1 MSADHATVG
10 VLGKSV
16 SKTLGSQSHFSS
28 RRGIAPEPGPL
39 LRRYP
44 WKTWYSCK
52 AASAFDLAIAM
63 SSSDG
68 TNETSDP
75 VRRQRR
81 RSRSLLLVLAVGF
94 LVFSAAAGT
103 LIYVLR
109 PVTLR
114 IAVGPP
120 GSDDH
125 KVIQAM
131 AEAFASESRTFRLSP
146 MTTDGAVEALG
157 LLGSGKVDLAV
168 GRGDLEMPADA
179 QTVAILRKN
188 FVVLWSPSGLAGKN
202 SKRKLAPKI
211 KEVEDLA
218 GHRVGVI
225 GRTPANAAL
234 LRVILSASGLDA
246 DKIAITQFG
255 TDQIAELAHDT
266 TLDAFMAV
274 GPLDSKITSD
284 AIAATARARGEPKFL
299 AIEASEAIALKHPRY
314 ESEEIPPSVFNANP
328 AWPDDKLETV
338 SVNQLIMARK
348 ALSETTA
355 AAFFRQLFA
364 VRQVVARQVP
374 GASHIT
380 KPDTENDAELP
391 VHRGAAA
398 VINGSERTFLDR
410 YGDYFWF
417 ALLLLSGI
425 GSAGAWLRHYLMNE
439 REENT
444 SHRKRILAMVP
455 KVRTA
460 ESNQKL
466 KSMQAEVDAIISET
480 LECYDDGAIQD
491 EELAA
496 FGLVLELFNHAIVER
511 HAALQAG
518 TLEPVRRG
526 GGHNLTS
533 RR

>member
-1 MSADHATVG
+1 
-10 VLGKSV
+10 
-16 SKTLGSQSHFSS
+16 
-28 RRGIAPEPGPL
+28 
-39 LRRYP
+39 
-44 WKTWYSCK
+44 
-52 AASAFDLAIAM
+52 M

-68 TNETSDP
+68 TNDASDAA
-75 VRRQRR
+75 RR
-81 RSRSLLLVLAVGF
+81 RRKRSNSLLLVLAVGF
-94 LVFSAAAGT
+94 LVFGAAAGA
-103 LIYVLR
+103 LYYALR

-131 AEAFASESRTFRLSP
+131 AEAFASESRTVRLSP
-146 MTTDGAVEALG
+146 ITTDGAVEAVA
-157 LLGSGKVDLAV
+157 LLGARNADLAV

-179 QTVAILRKN
+179 QTVAIVRKN
-188 FVVLWSPSGLAGKN
+188 FVVLWAPSGLADKS
-202 SKRKLAPKI
+202 SKRKPAPKI
-211 KEVEDLA
+211 QEIADLA
-218 GHRVGVI
+218 GHRVGII

-234 LRVILSASGLDA
+234 LRVILSASGVEA
-246 DKIAITQFG
+246 DKVAETQFG
-255 TDQIAELAHDT
+255 TDQIEELARDP

-284 AIAATARARGEPKFL
+284 AVAATARSRGEPKFL

-314 ESEEIPPSVFNANP
+314 ESEEIPPSIFNANP
-328 AWPDDKLETV
+328 AWPDFETISV
-338 SVNQLIMARK
+338 SHLIVARK
-348 ALSETTA
+348 ALSETTV

-364 VRQVVARQVP
+364 LRQAIARQVP
-374 GASHIT
+374 GAAHIT
-380 KPDTENDAELP
+380 KPDTEKDAELP

-398 VINGSERTFLDR
+398 VIDGTERTFLDR

-425 GSAGAWLRHYLMNE
+425 GSAGAWLRHYLNRDE

-444 SHRKRILAMVP
+444 SHRNRILAMVSR
-455 KVRTA
+455 VRTA
-460 ESNQKL
+460 ESNQEL
-466 KSMQAEVDAIISET
+466 LAMQREVDAIIGEA
-480 LECYDDGAIQD
+480 LECYDDGAIEE

-511 HAALQAG
+511 RAALQAG
-518 TLEPVRRG
+518 TLEPARG
-526 GGHNLTS
+526 AAVGHSLTS